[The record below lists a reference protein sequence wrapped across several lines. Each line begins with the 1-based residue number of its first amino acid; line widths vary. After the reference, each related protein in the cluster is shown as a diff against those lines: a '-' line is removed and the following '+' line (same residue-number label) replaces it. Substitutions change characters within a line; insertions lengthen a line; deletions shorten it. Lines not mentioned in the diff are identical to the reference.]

1 MLLAGTRVLEWT
13 TGLTGSYC
21 ARLLADLGAEVTKVE
36 PPRRG
41 DPLRHEGAVAPGQE
55 YGESLIF
62 AYLNHGKRSITL
74 DPGLP
79 AGAELFEQLVG
90 EYDLLIETPL
100 SAGTAGPHLDIATL
114 RAKYPKL
121 VILSL
126 SPFGIPAGAV
136 PSTPLTLQHRSSYAY
151 HQAAPCIDPE
161 AQRPVGCADR
171 EGPMAVGVSAA
182 SAAMWGLL
190 VADGETAPH
199 IDLASHDFYSAHL
212 YPGNLAAWCIGEREF
227 PRKRGSFGGT
237 EVAGGLVWMLE
248 CADGWVMASPREQHQ
263 WERWMG
269 LLGDPPWSKDKT
281 LCGDR
286 EARKIHSAKLQTLM
300 SECTLRFKRHD
311 LYEAARRDRV
321 ACFPVNENRDLL
333 QNQQLSHR
341 KFFDQLEI
349 HGDASVPM
357 PGLPFR
363 FVAGGEELPRGRT
376 VASPALGEAN
386 EEIIGKRLG
395 KSAAEL
401 EALANGTII

>member
-1 MLLAGTRVLEWT
+1 
-13 TGLTGSYC
+13 
-21 ARLLADLGAEVTKVE
+21 
-36 PPRRG
+36 
-41 DPLRHEGAVAPGQE
+41 
-55 YGESLIF
+55 
-62 AYLNHGKRSITL
+62 
-74 DPGLP
+74 
-79 AGAELFEQLVG
+79 
-90 EYDLLIETPL
+90 
-100 SAGTAGPHLDIATL
+100 
-114 RAKYPKL
+114 
-121 VILSL
+121 
-126 SPFGIPAGAV
+126 
-136 PSTPLTLQHRSSYAY
+136 
-151 HQAAPCIDPE
+151 
-161 AQRPVGCADR
+161 
-171 EGPMAVGVSAA
+171 
-182 SAAMWGLL
+182 
-190 VADGETAPH
+190 
-199 IDLASHDFYSAHL
+199 
-212 YPGNLAAWCIGEREF
+212 
-227 PRKRGSFGGT
+227 
-237 EVAGGLVWMLE
+237 
-248 CADGWVMASPREQHQ
+248 
-263 WERWMG
+263 MG

-286 EARKIHSAKLQTLM
+286 EARKVHSAKLQTLM

-363 FVAGGEELPRGRT
+363 FVAGGEELPRGRM